1 MESKRSRRS
10 RDTRV
15 GDEAVATKW
24 APSPS
29 WIACPACQLLYM
41 ALHEGGGGGHCHK
54 RLASSIRARD
64 LRIGVTSSVT
74 TYHIHNILL
83 FGCHTLDLTFSLHSI
98 SP

>member
-10 RDTRV
+10 RDKRV

-41 ALHEGGGGGHCHK
+41 ALHEGGGGRTLPQTSGVLNHGARFADRGYFLGHYI
-54 RLASSIRARD
+54 S
-64 LRIGVTSSVT
+64 
-74 TYHIHNILL
+74 
-83 FGCHTLDLTFSLHSI
+83 HS
-98 SP
+98 

>member
-41 ALHEGGGGGHCHK
+41 ALHEGEGEDTATNVW
-54 RLASSIRARD
+54 RPQSWRAICGSGLLPRS
-64 LRIGVTSSVT
+64 L
-74 TYHIHNILL
+74 HITFI
-83 FGCHTLDLTFSLHSI
+83 TFSSLVAI
-98 SP
+98 L